1 MNIEARNRSRWYT
14 SAELDALGGLAWVRQ
29 QGRAVVWNGAFGQAL
44 RWAVVA

>member
-1 MNIEARNRSRWYT
+1 MTINSSNAPRWYT
-14 SAELDALGGLAWVRQ
+14 SAELDALGGLAWVKG